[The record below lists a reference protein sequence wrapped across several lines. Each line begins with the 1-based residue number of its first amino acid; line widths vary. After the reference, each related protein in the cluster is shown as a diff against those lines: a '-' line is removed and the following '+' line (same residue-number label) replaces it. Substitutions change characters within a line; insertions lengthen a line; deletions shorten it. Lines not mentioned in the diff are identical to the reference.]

1 MPVIQSNK
9 ANPRF
14 GPAASVAPARATTF
28 EAAIRRKRPIRL
40 FPLVRY
46 ELGGEIE
53 LAPAS
58 DPVAVAAFA
67 RVLAHC
73 NDDVTLS
80 DGQRVHPEAFTHA
93 LMEVSALFA

>member
-28 EAAIRRKRPIRL
+28 QPAIRRKRPSRL
-40 FPLVRY
+40 FPFVRY

-67 RVLAHC
+67 RVLGRC
-73 NDDVTLS
+73 NDDVMLS
-80 DGQRVHPEAFTHA
+80 DGQRVHPEAFTQA
-93 LMEVSALFA
+93 LREVSALFA